1 MKDLISV
8 IIPVYNGENDIK
20 KCIDSVINQTY
31 KNLEIIIINDG
42 STDNTFKILKEYK
55 NKYGDKLVVIDQKN
69 KGQAIARNN
78 GIKKSTGKY
87 ITFLDAD
94 DYLKKDFIY
103 ILHKNIGLN
112 DFIVSGYIRTMKD
125 QILFKKIP
133 SNNEWAKFK
142 FVSTCAKLYRKDF
155 IIKNKILF
163 PTIRIGE
170 DVYFTMKAL
179 SYTNKVKILDYAG
192 YMNESNEKSITHT
205 INKNNKESIITILNK
220 IENELDENYISIDN
234 KLFFYVKSVVLDMI
248 THKDILT
255 KVEFNKEYKFNF
267 NWLVNVYKSNSKK
280 LKFKW
285 MSGEERHI
293 NLVVN
298 LFIICYKLNLENII
312 YFMLK
317 IFLRNGIK

>member
-103 ILHKNIGLN
+103 ILHKN
-112 DFIVSGYIRTMKD
+112 M
-125 QILFKKIP
+125 
-133 SNNEWAKFK
+133 E
-142 FVSTCAKLYRKDF
+142 
-155 IIKNKILF
+155 
-163 PTIRIGE
+163 
-170 DVYFTMKAL
+170 
-179 SYTNKVKILDYAG
+179 
-192 YMNESNEKSITHT
+192 
-205 INKNNKESIITILNK
+205 
-220 IENELDENYISIDN
+220 
-234 KLFFYVKSVVLDMI
+234 
-248 THKDILT
+248 
-255 KVEFNKEYKFNF
+255 
-267 NWLVNVYKSNSKK
+267 
-280 LKFKW
+280 
-285 MSGEERHI
+285 
-293 NLVVN
+293 
-298 LFIICYKLNLENII
+298 
-312 YFMLK
+312 
-317 IFLRNGIK
+317 